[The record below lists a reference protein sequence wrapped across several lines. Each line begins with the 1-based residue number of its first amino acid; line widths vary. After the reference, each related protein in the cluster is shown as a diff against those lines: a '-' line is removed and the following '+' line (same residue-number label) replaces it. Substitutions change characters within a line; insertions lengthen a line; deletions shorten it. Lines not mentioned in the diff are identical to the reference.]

1 MASGTQG
8 PAHTLIV
15 YGGNHTDVPIA
26 TDFVAISKK
35 FLNDGLNPLCLTG
48 IDLRDVL
55 DICPSLVFGRA
66 DLGNR
71 TTIYSMQEATH
82 NRFYRIA
89 SNQGLKTDVLRWIGN
104 VCNIVRPGDRIIT
117 IFLAHGRDDTHG
129 LKLSTGPQTEWL
141 VPEEII
147 TAFSTLPPNVRLL
160 VVNEGCYSEPWS
172 DIAQAFTSNSQHVL
186 VEAAAREDEKSYH
199 YVSPSGK
206 RRCSMFATAW
216 IRELETYPEGQIAQH
231 HQKIKEEM
239 EFVPLH
245 QETNTLVTS
254 TNRRNLVFHHISHF
268 ILSPNIALAIMHSA
282 TNQQRHEN
290 TVRARSDA
298 RIFWA
303 SLQRFPIGGPGAA
316 NSASDDSDMEVVLM
330 KNYLIDLGTQAQAQ
344 DKSPLATA
352 CEAALEGRGQKLNLQ
367 KRAVKTILWQQLQ
380 MERIST
386 LIQDLFDRNLIGY
399 LFEVDEA
406 KKALRS
412 HREQGYPVPKFA
424 RLSNTTEISNLIAPL
439 WEDGFIDVTFND
451 GVSWLM
457 DTLACNQLLLS
468 SKFDME
474 QIEPVILDFLRNSF
488 GNVDLARRYSVWS
501 SVLA

>member
-8 PAHTLIV
+8 TAHTLIV
-15 YGGNHTDVPIA
+15 YGGSHTDVAIA

-35 FLNDGLNPLCLTG
+35 FLNDGLNPLCITG
-48 IDLRDVL
+48 TDIRDVL

-71 TTIYSMQEATH
+71 TTIYNMQEAAH

-89 SNQGLKTDVLRWIGN
+89 SNQGLKRDIFRWIGN

-129 LKLSTGPQTEWL
+129 LKLMTGRQTEWL
-141 VPEEII
+141 VPEEIV

-160 VVNEGCYSEPWS
+160 VVNEGCYSGPWS
-172 DIAQAFTSNSQHVL
+172 EIAQAFTNNGQDVL
-186 VEAAAREDEKSYH
+186 VAAARGDEKSYN
-199 YVSPSGK
+199 YFSPSGK

-231 HQKIKEEM
+231 HQRIKEEM
-239 EFVPLH
+239 EFVPPH
-245 QETNTLVTS
+245 QETNMPVTS
-254 TNRRNLVFHHISHF
+254 TNRRNLAFRNISHS
-268 ILSPNIALAIMHSA
+268 ILSPNIALAIMNSA

-290 TVRARSDA
+290 TIRTRSNART
-298 RIFWA
+298 FWA
-303 SLQRFPIGGPGAA
+303 SLRRFPMGGPGAA

-344 DKSPLATA
+344 DKSSLATA
-352 CEAALEGRGQKLNLQ
+352 CEVALEGGGQKLNLQ

-380 MERIST
+380 MEYIGT
-386 LIQDLFDRNLIGY
+386 MLQDLFDRNLIGY
-399 LFEVDEA
+399 LFGVDEA

-412 HREQGYPVPKFA
+412 HREQGYQPPKFA
-424 RLSNTTEISNLIAPL
+424 RLSNTTVISNLIAPL

-457 DTLACNQLLLS
+457 DTLACNQLLLPS
-468 SKFDME
+468 NFDTE

-488 GNVDLARRYSVWS
+488 GMD
-501 SVLA
+501 

>member
-1 MASGTQG
+1 MASGAQG

-15 YGGNHTDVPIA
+15 YGGRRTDIAIA

-35 FLNDGLNPLCLTG
+35 FLNDGLGPLCLTG
-48 IDLRDVL
+48 TDLRDVM

-71 TTIYSMQEATH
+71 TTVYNMQEATH
-82 NRFYRIA
+82 NRFYRVA
-89 SNQGLKTDVLRWIGN
+89 SNEGLKRDIFRWIEN

-117 IFLAHGRDDTHG
+117 VFLAHGRNDTHG
-129 LKLSTGPQTEWL
+129 LKLITGRQTEWL

-160 VVNEGCYSEPWS
+160 VVNEGCYSGPWS
-172 DIAQAFTSNSQHVL
+172 EIAQAFTNNGQDVL
-186 VEAAAREDEKSYH
+186 VEAAAQGDEKSYN
-199 YVSPSGK
+199 YLSPSGK

-231 HQKIKEEM
+231 HQRIKEEM
-239 EFVPLH
+239 EFVPPH
-245 QETNTLVTS
+245 QETNMPVTG
-254 TNRRNLVFHHISHF
+254 TTRRNLAFHNISHF

-282 TNQQRHEN
+282 TNQQRHES
-290 TVRARSDA
+290 TLRARSNA
-298 RIFWA
+298 RTFWA
-303 SLQRFPIGGPGAA
+303 SLRRFPMGGPGAA

-344 DKSPLATA
+344 DNSSLATA
-352 CEAALEGRGQKLNLQ
+352 CEVALEGRGQKINLQ
-367 KRAVKTILWQQLQ
+367 KRAIKTILWQQLQ
-380 MERIST
+380 MERIGT
-386 LIQDLFDRNLIGY
+386 LLQDLFDRNLIGY

-412 HREQGYPVPKFA
+412 HREEGHPIPKFA
-424 RLSNTTEISNLIAPL
+424 RLSNTTEISKLIAPL

-468 SKFDME
+468 SNFDME
-474 QIEPVILDFLRNSF
+474 QIEPVILDFLRKSF
-488 GNVDLARRYSVWS
+488 GMT
-501 SVLA
+501 